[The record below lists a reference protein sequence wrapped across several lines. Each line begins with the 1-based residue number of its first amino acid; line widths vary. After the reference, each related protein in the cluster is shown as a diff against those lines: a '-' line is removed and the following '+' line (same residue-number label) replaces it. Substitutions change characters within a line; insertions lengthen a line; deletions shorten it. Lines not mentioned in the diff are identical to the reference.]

1 MTRFIVLGVAVLV
14 MAVTSATVSATEQDR
29 ARELSTAGTIVPL
42 ERITAQMRARR
53 IDHILEVELE
63 SSDAGHYYEIEG
75 LDDQGKVRKLKYN
88 AQTGKL
94 ISDEE
99 DD

>member
-1 MTRFIVLGVAVLV
+1 MQQFVLISVGIVAVALSSG
-14 MAVTSATVSATEQDR
+14 AWAGSEHDR
-29 ARELSTAGTIVPL
+29 ARELSTSGTIVPL
-42 ERITAQMRARR
+42 ERITEQMRARR
-53 IDHILEVELE
+53 IDHILELELE

-75 LDDQGKVRKLKYN
+75 LDDRGKVRKLKYD
-88 AQTGKL
+88 ARTGRL